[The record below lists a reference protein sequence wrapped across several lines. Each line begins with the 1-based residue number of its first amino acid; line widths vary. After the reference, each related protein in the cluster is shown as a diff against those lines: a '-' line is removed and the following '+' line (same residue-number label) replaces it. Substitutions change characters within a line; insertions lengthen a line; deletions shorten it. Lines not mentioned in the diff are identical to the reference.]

1 MAKAAAASE
10 PKTAPKRTAWQKD
23 QVEIL
28 RDMWLRGASDS
39 ELEQS
44 LGRSANAIAI
54 KAHRMGLPPRA
65 KAVAQLSGGE
75 TVEMVALGDDYLAPL
90 DRPKP
95 VGKLRRCLMC
105 TVEFWSS
112 HAGERICPDCKG
124 TDYWRSAN
132 WMSESGGWSD
142 DW

>member
-1 MAKAAAASE
+1 MAKAAAASAS
-10 PKTAPKRTAWQKD
+10 KAAPKRTTWQKD
-23 QVEIL
+23 QVEVL
-28 RDMWLRGASDS
+28 RELWLKGASDQ
-39 ELEQS
+39 ELEEA

-65 KAVAQLSGGE
+65 KAVAQLAGGQE
-75 TVEMVALGDDYLAPL
+75 VQQVDLDDDYLAPL
-90 DRPKP
+90 ERPKP
-95 VGKLRRCLMC
+95 VGKLRKCLMC
-105 TVEFWSS
+105 TTDFWSS

-132 WMSESGGWSD
+132 WMAESGGWSD